1 MAIGGSQRVLS
12 GSLIIFHIMKLLKP
26 AKNVLNTA
34 IIPSKL
40 MLRSLQIEDY
50 HPASGRI
57 PCQNV
62 KQNAA
67 SCFIIDLK
75 LGALNL
81 KSLAPKSKHR
91 P

>member
-1 MAIGGSQRVLS
+1 
-12 GSLIIFHIMKLLKP
+12 
-26 AKNVLNTA
+26 
-34 IIPSKL
+34 
-40 MLRSLQIEDY
+40 MLCSLQIEDY
-50 HPASGRI
+50 HYASGRI

-62 KQNAA
+62 KQNAV

-91 P
+91 PLNLVLKINHSLFRAEKNCSSTIKDLPFRRYDKK